1 MKDSLILVSA
11 DEDGTSYQ
19 YSDELFDWFYSKVK
33 YYQYYGNIFE
43 NFKSFFNYNYTKKDH
58 QENGCRIYN
67 DRHEYVKLYETSFL
81 MSFDEKELN
90 EITSRYGCP
99 SVEDIVDYFYKEV
112 NKKK

>member
-1 MKDSLILVSA
+1 MKRHLILVDN
-11 DEDGTSYQ
+11 DEDGTSYK
-19 YSDELFDWFYSKVK
+19 YSDELFDWFYSRVK
-33 YYQYYGNIFE
+33 YYRDYGYIFK
-43 NFKSFFNYNYTKKDH
+43 NFESFFNYHYTKEDH
-58 QENGCRIYN
+58 RENGCRIYDN
-67 DRHEYVKLYETSFL
+67 NHQYIKLYETSFL